1 MVRDG
6 FPKLVVVAN
15 SPDEHHLVVRSSF
28 SNCQYNIDI
37 SDIPDEHHLVV
48 RSSSSNWCQ
57 IQILGISEILKS
69 TKSRE
74 IISSWYQILKAW
86 YSWYTCKECII
97 EGVHTLFLLSSLFVG
112 HGSPMVYS
120 FTHLLIYSFTHL
132 LIYSFAHLLI
142 YSFAHLL
149 ICSFTHLLV
158 RLLCTHSW
166 YSPVVLT
173 IIFWPVIPFSFY
185 YKLQIPV

>member
-1 MVRDG
+1 M
-6 FPKLVVVAN
+6 
-15 SPDEHHLVVRSSF
+15 S
-28 SNCQYNIDI
+28 
-37 SDIPDEHHLVV
+37 
-48 RSSSSNWCQ
+48 
-57 IQILGISEILKS
+57 IQILDISEILKS

-86 YSWYTCKECII
+86 YSWYTCKECIF
-97 EGVHTLFLLSSLFVG
+97 EGVHTLFLLSPLFVG

-120 FTHLLIYSFTHL
+120 FTHLLIFSFTHLLIWSFDHL

-142 YSFAHLL
+142 CSFTHLL